1 MTNIRLIG
9 YTALAVGLINWR
21 YIDFAAGSFAIILGI
36 LVLLAS
42 LVKPIHSKIEKGP
55 GFFLIVILAGLAII
69 YSFLA

>member
-21 YIDFAAGSFAIILGI
+21 YIDFNAGSIAIVVGALIL
-36 LVLLAS
+36 LFSLA
-42 LVKPIHSKIEKGP
+42 KPLQPKIEKGP
-55 GFFLIVILAGLAII
+55 GFYFIVFLAGLAII